1 MPLQLQQQCPQAYI
15 ILILCFYYRDRAIKV
30 TAGGNVNRNL
40 FYGNPNITK
49 IDGVVETVE
58 TQATLTLNYTL
69 KVITRCNLI
78 LLTLLKVCKRKGKGQ
93 RSGEDLIF

>member
-1 MPLQLQQQCPQAYI
+1 MLLQLQQQCPQAYI

-69 KVITRCNLI
+69 KVISRCNLF
-78 LLTLLKVCKRKGKGQ
+78 LLTLIK
-93 RSGEDLIF
+93 E